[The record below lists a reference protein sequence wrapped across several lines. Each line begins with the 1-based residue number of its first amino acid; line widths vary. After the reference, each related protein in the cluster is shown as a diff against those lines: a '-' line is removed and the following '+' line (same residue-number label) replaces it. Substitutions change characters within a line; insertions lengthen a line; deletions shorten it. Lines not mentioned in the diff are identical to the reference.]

1 MVIKRN
7 LFEFCRKFYIRK
19 NRFLKPRSILSPNF
33 ILLIVLFFIAYVVFN
48 IALEHQNSLQKK
60 VAAIKSIKQNRM
72 QYTELPEKSDND
84 LILKSHSNNLK
95 QRCLEQKDYKT
106 IFTVKDQELSHIL
119 VDLEHKF
126 LYCGIPRAG
135 ELDWR
140 RVFYKLSGKTK
151 ETNLSQIPLDV
162 IHDSRNFLSLN
173 HLSNAKKREAIREY
187 KKIIITRNPFERIL
201 SIYQQ
206 IFEASDH
213 SETIKSY
220 WAEAINEYIRK
231 NKSKSKDITF
241 EEFLKFVLL
250 IGSKNVPK
258 ELAYFLH
265 QNFYLT
271 MAEMCFP
278 CNIQYNLIGTFEN
291 LDEDSNYV
299 LKTIGADFQFPMEST
314 LSETKELISK
324 YYGQVEKDVMLKI
337 TQYYIKDM
345 TLFGYS
351 GVSLNENTD

>member
-1 MVIKRN
+1 
-7 LFEFCRKFYIRK
+7 
-19 NRFLKPRSILSPNF
+19 
-33 ILLIVLFFIAYVVFN
+33 VVFN
-48 IALEHQNSLQKK
+48 ISLEHQNSLQKK

-72 QYTELPEKSDND
+72 QYTELPENSDND
-84 LILKSHSNNLK
+84 LILKSHSDDLK
-95 QRCLEQKDYKT
+95 KRCLEHKDYKT
-106 IFTVKDQELSHIL
+106 VFTARDQELSHIL

-140 RVFYKLSGKTK
+140 RVFYKLSGKTNL
-151 ETNLSQIPLDV
+151 TNLSQIPLDV

-187 KKIIITRNPFERIL
+187 KKFIITRNPFERIL

-206 IFEASDH
+206 IFEAPDH
-213 SETIKSY
+213 SKTIKAY

-231 NKSKSKDITF
+231 NKNMSKDITF

-258 ELAYFLH
+258 DLAYFLH

-291 LDEDSNYV
+291 LVDDSNYV
-299 LKTIGADFQFPMEST
+299 LKTIGADFEFPMESK
-314 LSETKELISK
+314 LSEMKEKMNK
-324 YYGQVEKDVMLKI
+324 YYSQVEKDVLLKI
-337 TQYYIKDM
+337 TQYYLKDM
-345 TLFGYS
+345 NFLGYS
-351 GVSLNENTD
+351 GVSLNENTE